1 MRLIKFKIEKYYTNL
16 TYKVNVSEF
25 KKTFSDLIIRI
36 DFLEKK
42 VTKVN
47 SIIDIFTN
55 ERYLTIM
62 FGTDRLNDVRLYRYD
77 KTHSILIFRPFENL
91 ENIID
96 FKVLNGNYDN
106 SKTNLECFD
115 IFYNR
120 IIEAFQI
127 LSKY

>member
-1 MRLIKFKIEKYYTNL
+1 M